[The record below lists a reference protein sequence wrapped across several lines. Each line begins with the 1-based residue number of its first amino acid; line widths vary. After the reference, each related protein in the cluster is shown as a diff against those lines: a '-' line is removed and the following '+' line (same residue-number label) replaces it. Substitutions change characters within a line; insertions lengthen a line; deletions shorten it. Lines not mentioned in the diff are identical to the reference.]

1 MREGTANCGSATFNP
16 AIVRDE
22 VDVEDIPFYLDAG
35 VCPGGDIDIVAD
47 DYLNLDTRTIEG
59 YDIGVYYDA
68 DTSIGEFNFKFVG
81 SFYDKYTQK
90 GASGIAAEVQDALE
104 SGELPDTIALRGYGD
119 LLQREGNMKEKYH
132 ASVRWSHNDWGAYLS
147 MLHKGKFYDADTAIV
162 VDGQTLNWWLPA
174 MTTYNASFDYRFD
187 AFGSNTRL
195 RFGVN
200 NLTDERAPLC
210 DCRFGYWSDAHS
222 DYGRQFFVDLMA
234 RFD

>member
-1 MREGTANCGSATFNP
+1 
-16 AIVRDE
+16 
-22 VDVEDIPFYLDAG
+22 
-35 VCPGGDIDIVAD
+35 
-47 DYLNLDTRTIEG
+47 
-59 YDIGVYYDA
+59 
-68 DTSIGEFNFKFVG
+68 
-81 SFYDKYTQK
+81 
-90 GASGIAAEVQDALE
+90 
-104 SGELPDTIALRGYGD
+104 
-119 LLQREGNMKEKYH
+119 MKEKYH
-132 ASVRWSHNDWGAYLS
+132 ASVRWSHKDWGAYLS

-174 MTTYNASFDYRFD
+174 MTTYNASVDYRFD

-200 NLTDERAPLC
+200 NLTDERAPIC